1 RELGLTPYAAAEA
14 IGYSASGYS
23 EGFTAPA
30 TGIFALSYGAK
41 TTGTLRTELGLRI
54 DSLTPLA
61 PGADLLTFGR
71 LAYG

>member
-1 RELGLTPYAAAEA
+1 YASSPVAHTFGGRVELGRRFGARELGLTPYAAAEA

-41 TTGTLRTELGLRI
+41 TTGTLRT
-54 DSLTPLA
+54 
-61 PGADLLTFGR
+61 
-71 LAYG
+71 